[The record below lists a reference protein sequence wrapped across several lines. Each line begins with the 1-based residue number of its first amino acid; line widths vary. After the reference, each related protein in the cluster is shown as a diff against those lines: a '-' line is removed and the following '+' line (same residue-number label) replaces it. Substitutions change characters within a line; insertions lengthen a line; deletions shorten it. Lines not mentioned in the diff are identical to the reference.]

1 MLCPGSAWWVLST
14 QPSTDIAAASL
25 LTETSR
31 VPMTWLVSVQGK
43 VSAAHQAEIS
53 VCQPQG
59 DELGFKASIGGQVL
73 FPIF

>member
-1 MLCPGSAWWVLST
+1 
-14 QPSTDIAAASL
+14 
-25 LTETSR
+25 
-31 VPMTWLVSVQGK
+31 MTWLVSVQGK